1 MMNKR
6 KGSWDL
12 SLPSLQMTEP
22 AGAQDRRRIDV
33 PARRRGPDHLCAP
46 EVYSA
51 TLEDLDDV
59 WQLRSPYF
67 HINQQLRP
75 REDARVGQTWED
87 TSVES

>member
-22 AGAQDRRRIDV
+22 AGALDRRRIDM
-33 PARRRGPDHLCAP
+33 PACRRRPDHLGGP
-46 EVYSA
+46 EVSSV

-59 WQLRSPYF
+59 
-67 HINQQLRP
+67 
-75 REDARVGQTWED
+75 
-87 TSVES
+87 